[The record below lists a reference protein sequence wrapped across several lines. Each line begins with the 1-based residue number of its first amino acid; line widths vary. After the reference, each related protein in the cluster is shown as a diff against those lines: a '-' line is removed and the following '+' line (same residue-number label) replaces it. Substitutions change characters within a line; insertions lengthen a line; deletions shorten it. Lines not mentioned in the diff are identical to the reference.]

1 MMKKKFTLEYT
12 FKKGSLPIL
21 WNLISTPI
29 GLSEWFAD
37 NVLSDENKY
46 TFVWDKHT
54 ETALVLHTK
63 QNSYIK
69 MQWEDDKNTDV
80 YFELSIESHPLTG
93 DIGLIVTDFALTNEI
108 EDNKLL
114 WDQQIDNL
122 KRKTGL

>member
-21 WNLISTPI
+21 WNLISTPM

-37 NVLSDENKY
+37 NVLSDENRY
-46 TFVWDKHT
+46 TFVWDKNT

-63 QNSYIK
+63 QNSCIK
-69 MQWEDDKNTDV
+69 MQWEDDKNTDY

-93 DIGLIVTDFALTNEI
+93 DIGLMVTDFALTNEI